1 MDNCKIDSIATLII
15 DLPLRRLQR
24 FSVLGTRSQSIVLIR
39 IVSNSGIEG
48 IGESVTPSGP
58 WWGGESVETIK
69 TIIDQYLAPCVI
81 GENAF
86 DLQKIMGRM
95 DSVVHANP
103 FAKAGVEMALLDI
116 VGKSLDQPVYNLLGG
131 KLRNSLPVS
140 WPLATGDAEAEIE
153 EAQRML
159 AGGFCQS
166 FKLKMGAL
174 DPEKDVARAVT
185 IAQALD
191 GRARVRV
198 DPNEMWDETTAK
210 RLLPQLEE
218 AGIEL
223 IEQPMPRWNLAAS
236 ARLTSL
242 ATSSEI
248 MLDEGVCTLRDM
260 LEIIRLRAAGLISIK
275 IMKMGGIRAS
285 KTIAQ
290 VAEASGVSVY
300 MGTFLESS
308 LGTAANMQ
316 LCATFGNLPYG
327 GELIG
332 PLLIAE
338 DICQQAAQYENGEL
352 KLTTGPGLGVK
363 LDEDKVRAL
372 LRDKSY
378 SSQSAA

>member
-1 MDNCKIDSIATLII
+1 MDNCKIDSIATSII

-95 DSVVHANP
+95 DSVVQANP

-210 RLLPQLEE
+210 RLLPQLED

-378 SSQSAA
+378 SNKSAA